1 MRPRSLPAQV
11 ALLFRNLR
19 AALGLA
25 FGVNRPLVVAY
36 LLLGGVEALLP
47 VGMAWVGKQIVDAV
61 VVLATSTGPRDPTS
75 AIHWVVVEG
84 ALAVAMHGN
93 AQAIGWL
100 AEVLRLRMALHIE
113 LLVADKAQRLSV
125 RHFEDPEFMNMLER
139 ARKDATW
146 RPIEMITH
154 GVALVRHAITL
165 AGFAFLLSGLSGLA
179 VIALASAAF
188 PFLAEA
194 HYAAVDYERRSAR
207 TSDERKS
214 GYYLQALTSD
224 YLVKEIKLFGIAA
237 FFRERYRA
245 IAERF
250 IAEDRGFTVRR
261 GRAVTILGALSAIAF
276 YGVLARIV
284 ILAAEAALSLGAMT
298 MYLVVLRQ
306 AQGAFRSAMSAL
318 ANVWSDSLYMG
329 NLFAYLAIE
338 DDDVAALAPA
348 GALPGEKPKALPLRF
363 ENVSFAYP
371 GSARPALDDVSLD
384 VRAGEVVALVGP
396 NGAGKTTLV
405 KLLTALYRPTAG
417 KVLLG
422 DDDVGTLDPGEVRR
436 RIGVVFQDFVHY
448 HLTARENVGIG
459 WVPAMDD
466 PAAVTKAAADGGAT
480 EVVASLPKG
489 MDTMLG
495 RWFGGEQLSIGQWQ
509 RVALAR
515 AFMRR
520 SGVLVLDEPTAS
532 IDAEGEYEI
541 FERLQRLAEGRTVLL
556 ITHRFSSVRMANR
569 IVVLDKGKVAE
580 IGTHDALIAKG
591 GLYAK
596 MFAMQAKGYLDA
608 GEGATSTNAETEA

>member
-1 MRPRSLPAQV
+1 MEEKRQTRPRGLPAQV

-25 FGVNRPLVVAY
+25 FGVHRPLVVTY
-36 LLLGGVEALLP
+36 LILGAIEALLP

-61 VVLATSTGPRDPTS
+61 VALATTTGTRDPS
-75 AIHWVVVEG
+75 EAIRWVIVEG
-84 ALAVAMHGN
+84 ALAVAVHGN
-93 AQAIGWL
+93 GQAIGWVGE
-100 AEVLRLRMALHIE
+100 ALRLRMALHIE

-165 AGFAFLLSGLSGLA
+165 AGFAVLLSGLSWLA
-179 VIALASAAF
+179 LVALASAAL

-224 YLVKEIKLFGIAA
+224 YLVKEIKLFGIAS

-250 IAEDRGFTVRR
+250 IAEDRSFTVRR
-261 GRAVTILGALSAIAF
+261 GRAVTILGALSALAF

-284 ILAAEAALSLGAMT
+284 MMAAQAALSLGAMT

-338 DDDVAALAPA
+338 DDDVANVAPEAEASA
-348 GALPGEKPKALPLRF
+348 GRPKALPLRF
-363 ENVSFAYP
+363 EDVSFAYP
-371 GSARPALDDVSLD
+371 GSARPALDGVTLD
-384 VRAGEVVALVGP
+384 VAAGEVVALVGP

-405 KLLTALYRPTAG
+405 KLLTALYRPSAG

-422 DDDVGTLDPGEVRR
+422 DEDVSALDPGEVRR

-459 WVPAMDD
+459 WVPAMTDEG
-466 PAAVTKAAADGGAT
+466 AVGKAAADGGAT
-480 EVVASLPKG
+480 DVVASLPKG

-520 SGVLVLDEPTAS
+520 AGVLVLDEPTAS

-569 IVVLDKGKVAE
+569 IVVLDKGKVVE

-596 MFAMQAKGYLDA
+596 MFGMQAKGYLDA
-608 GEGATSTNAETEA
+608 GGEA

>member
-1 MRPRSLPAQV
+1 MRPRGLPAQV

-19 AALGLA
+19 SALGLA
-25 FGVNRPLVVAY
+25 LSVNRPLIVAY
-36 LLLGGVEALLP
+36 LVLGLVDALIP
-47 VGMAWVGKQIVDAV
+47 VAMAWVGKQIVDAV
-61 VVLATSTGPRDPTS
+61 VVLATSGGSHDPS
-75 AIHWVVVEG
+75 EAVRWVVVEG
-84 ALAVAMHGN
+84 VLAVANHGN
-93 AQAIGWL
+93 GQAIGWVG
-100 AEVLRLRMALHIE
+100 EILRLRMALHIE
-113 LLVADKAQRLSV
+113 MLVADKAQRLSV

-146 RPIEMITH
+146 RPIEMISH
-154 GVALVRHAITL
+154 GVTLTRHAITL
-165 AGFAFLLSGLSGLA
+165 VGFAVLLSGLSGLA

-207 TSDERKS
+207 TSDERKG
-214 GYYLQALTSD
+214 GYYLSVLTSD
-224 YLVKEIKLFGIAA
+224 YMVKEVKLFGLVD
-237 FFRERYRA
+237 FFRRRYRT

-250 IAEDRGFTVRR
+250 IDEDRKFTGQR

-276 YGVLARIV
+276 YGVLVRIV
-284 ILAAEAALSLGAMT
+284 TLAAQAALSLGAMT

-306 AQGAFRSAMSAL
+306 AQSAFRSAMSAL

-329 NLFAYLAIE
+329 NLFKYLALE
-338 DDDVAALAPA
+338 DDDVAAPLDGA
-348 GALPGEKPKALPLRF
+348 ALPEGKPKALPLHF
-363 ENVSFAYP
+363 EGVSFAYP
-371 GSARPALDDVSLD
+371 GSSRPALDDVTLD
-384 VRAGEVVALVGP
+384 VAAGEVVALVGP

-405 KLLTALYRPTAG
+405 KLLTALYRPTKG
-417 KVLLG
+417 RVKVG
-422 DDDVGTLDPGEVRR
+422 EDDVSALDPGALRS

-459 WVPAMDD
+459 WEPAMDD
-466 PAAVTKAAADGGAT
+466 EAAIEKAAADGGAT
-480 EVVASLPKG
+480 EVVASLPKK

-509 RVALAR
+509 RIALAR
-515 AFMRR
+515 AFMRK

-569 IVVLDKGKVAE
+569 IVVLDKGRVVE
-580 IGTHDALIAKG
+580 QGTHDALMAQR

-596 MFAMQAKGYLDA
+596 MFSMQAKGYLDA
-608 GEGATSTNAETEA
+608 GEQTMELE